1 MILMDAFIVLLIVII
16 IICWSCYRRK
26 LSKAAYGIVCL
37 DMILQVF
44 NFLAK
49 HLGKNPFTSFL
60 ARWPNSLMGLIDK
73 YTDGIVFLIIA
84 WAYVILVIYFIF
96 LTLRIFFKK

>member
-1 MILMDAFIVLLIVII
+1 MLVDAFIVLLIVII

-44 NFLAK
+44 HFLSK
-49 HLGKNPFTSFL
+49 NLGSNAVTDFL
-60 ARWPNSLMGLIDK
+60 ARWPNSLIGLVDK
-73 YTDGIVFLIIA
+73 YTNGIVFLIVA

>member
-1 MILMDAFIVLLIVII
+1 MLLIVII

-37 DMILQVF
+37 DLILQVF
-44 NFLAK
+44 NFLSK
-49 HLGKNPFTSFL
+49 HIGSNSVAAFL
-60 ARWPNSLMGLIDK
+60 ARWPNSLIGLVDK
-73 YTDGIVFLIIA
+73 YTDGFIFLVIA
-84 WAYVILVIYFIF
+84 WAYVVLVIYFIF